1 MFAALGKVIFTC
13 GGRGRTAILPLMADL
28 IGKLNEILAD
38 EWACV
43 RALRRAEALSDD
55 PGKLEMIKRVRK
67 DCSFNSV
74 NLANA
79 IRSLGGRPTDIPS
92 PRFSLQLTQESLG
105 DALDMAQSAQ
115 QHIVAEINALLDE
128 PELKS
133 ALTALAQIQQLHKDD
148 IRWLKSA
155 GDKEG

>member
-1 MFAALGKVIFTC
+1 
-13 GGRGRTAILPLMADL
+13 MADL

-43 RALRRAEALSDD
+43 RALRRAEALCDE

-67 DCSFNSV
+67 DCSLSSV

-92 PRFSLQLTQESLG
+92 PRFSLKLTNESLAE
-105 DALDMAQSAQ
+105 ALDTAQSAQ
-115 QHIVAEINALLDE
+115 QHIIAEIDALLGE
-128 PELKS
+128 PDLRT
-133 ALTALAQIQQLHKDD
+133 ARTALAQIQQLHKDD
-148 IRWLKSA
+148 ILWLKSVS
-155 GDKEG
+155 DKEG